1 MSLSNLKRN
10 RADFLNT
17 LVTQAAKL
25 NTSKNDYTDARIW
38 KPSRDSVG
46 NGYAEIRFLPQVEG
60 EASPFVR
67 YWDHF
72 FKGPTGQYYIEKSLT
87 TLGENDP
94 IGEYNSK
101 LWNSDE
107 DKNSPLKK
115 QARDQKRKLHYVTN
129 IYVISD
135 PSVPENNGKVF
146 LYDFGK
152 KIFDKI
158 TQAMEPE
165 YPDEKPMN
173 PFDLWSGANFK
184 LKVRQ
189 YEGWPNYDRSEFA
202 PAGPLADDDKLDE
215 IYSKAYGLN
224 EFVEPAGFKSYDELK
239 ARLDIVMGTN
249 SNDTYS
255 PMSESPAPTIKETP
269 STLLEDDP
277 IVPEEYWGSNPVD
290 EGELSKDD
298 DTMDY
303 FNKLLEDD

>member
-10 RADFLNT
+10 RADFLDN

-25 NTSKNDYTDARIW
+25 NTAKNDYSDDRFW
-38 KPSRDSVG
+38 KPTRDSVG
-46 NGYAEIRFLPQVEG
+46 NGYAEIRFLPQVED

-87 TLGENDP
+87 TLGGNDP

-101 LWNSDE
+101 LWNADE

-115 QARDQKRKLHYVTN
+115 QARDQKRKLHYVAN
-129 IYVISD
+129 IYVVSD
-135 PSVPENNGKVF
+135 SSVPENNGKVF

-202 PAGPLADDDKLDE
+202 AAEPLADDDQLDE
-215 IYSKAYGLN
+215 IYSKVYGLN
-224 EFVEPAGFKSYDELK
+224 EFIDPSGFKSYDELK
-239 ARLDIVMGTN
+239 ARLDIVMG
-249 SNDTYS
+249 SNNNDKNDNMSQS
-255 PMSESPAPTIKETP
+255 PQPTLQEASKSDEI
-269 STLLEDDP
+269 DVD
-277 IVPEEYWGSNPVD
+277 EYWGGKSDDAGVEA
-290 EGELSKDD
+290 EGD